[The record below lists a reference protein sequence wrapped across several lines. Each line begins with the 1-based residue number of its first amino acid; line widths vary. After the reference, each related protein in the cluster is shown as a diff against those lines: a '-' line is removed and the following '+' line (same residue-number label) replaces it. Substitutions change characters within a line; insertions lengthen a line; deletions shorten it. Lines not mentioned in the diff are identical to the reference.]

1 MFFRLLLLFTIVPFV
16 ELIVLIEVGKQIGT
30 LATIAIII
38 LTGILGASLA
48 RIQGFLVLN
57 RIREEMNMGKMPTD
71 SLIDGLLILIG
82 AIVLLTPGFITD
94 LIGFLLLI
102 PFSRASLRGPIRHYF
117 RNKLSS
123 NSTQFYSSSKPF
135 DGDEEWK

>member
-1 MFFRLLLLFTIVPFV
+1 MFFRLLLLFTLIPFV

-48 RIQGFLVLN
+48 RMQGFLILN
-57 RIREEMNMGKMPTD
+57 RIREELNQGKMPTD

-94 LIGFLLLI
+94 IIGFLLLI
-102 PFSRASLRGPIRHYF
+102 PFTREALREPLRHYF
-117 RNKLSS
+117 RNKIS
-123 NSTQFYSSSKPF
+123 NSTQFYSSSRPPK
-135 DGDEEWK
+135 DEDVWR

>member
-30 LATIAIII
+30 LATIAIIV

-48 RIQGFLVLN
+48 RMQGFLVLN

-94 LIGFLLLI
+94 IIGFILLI
-102 PFSRASLRGPIRHYF
+102 PFSRASLREPIRHYF
-117 RNKLSS
+117 RNKMS
-123 NSTQFYSSSKPF
+123 NSTQFYSSSKPI
-135 DGDEEWK
+135 DEDEEWK

>member
-1 MFFRLLLLFTIVPFV
+1 MFYRLLLLFTIVPFV
-16 ELIVLIEVGKQIGT
+16 ELIVLIEVGKRIGT

-48 RIQGFLVLN
+48 RMQGFLILN
-57 RIREEMNMGKMPTD
+57 RIREELNMGKMPTD

-94 LIGFLLLI
+94 IIGFSLLI
-102 PFSRASLRGPIRHYF
+102 PFTREALREPLRQYF
-117 RNKLSS
+117 QNKIS
-123 NSTQFYSSSKPF
+123 NSTQFYSSSRPF
-135 DGDEEWK
+135 DDEDVK

>member
-30 LATIAIII
+30 FATIVIII

-48 RIQGFLVLN
+48 RMQGFLILN
-57 RIREEMNMGKMPTD
+57 RIREEMNVGKMPTD

-94 LIGFLLLI
+94 IIGFILLI
-102 PFSRASLRGPIRHYF
+102 PFSRAVLREPIRHYF
-117 RNKLSS
+117 RNKIS
-123 NSTQFYSSSKPF
+123 NSTQFHSPTKPF
-135 DGDEEWK
+135 NEDEEWK